1 MSDTSPVSR
10 ANSPD
15 REEEDDREV
24 KDYTTVL
31 EMVKAVRDQLTALV
45 LDNTNIRAACDDLRR
60 QCHSQGVAFGDLVSQ
75 TREDQEETRAYARE
89 ETGPRPSIRPE
100 LLDARGNLRARDIGI
115 TWQDGDTFLH
125 GVRITGQKDD
135 MEDNHRR
142 PATAA
147 PYPPCPEELENARRQ
162 PAMSTPYHQSHEHP
176 PGGMST
182 PGFPRP
188 VCIEMSDTPAHHFA
202 GPRQEGRPAHRPAA
216 PIQRFNSKSIGWPAW
231 FRHFRAVADVQGWDK
246 DQRALQMVSYLD
258 EKAMNVAQELSDR
271 ELYDYDALV
280 GLLSARFDPA
290 SRVSSCTQLQLLVP
304 KAGRERLFL
313 SYHASLYGGHLGR
326 TRTLARLA
334 DRFYWSGM
342 ADDVKDFL
350 SQCVACIKRKS
361 PVGRH
366 HPLGNIPTGHRWDRI
381 AMDILDVCD
390 PTPEGFRYILVIAD
404 YFSKWTEAF
413 PMKNKCAD
421 TVADILVE
429 NIILRFGMPLVIHS
443 DQGREFENGL
453 MKSLCA
459 LLGCTKTRT
468 APYHPESD
476 GMIERFNR
484 TCLMMLSMFVNDRRD
499 NWHELLPF
507 IMHAYRTSV
516 HESTGYSP
524 FRLMMGEE
532 CSLPQD
538 VSTTELRTQRE
549 NDVAP
554 HPFATWVRDA
564 LEVAY
569 DHVRSSL
576 KKTAS
581 RRKRL
586 YDTKAVNRKFPVGSW
601 VLRYYP
607 PAAQHKLGSPW
618 VGPHQVVRQA
628 TGHTVGIQRDA
639 DKPIIFVHV
648 DDLKLCPGPQEIAW
662 TPRVS
667 TAKSLCASTVAFR
680 PGSDMGDVTP
690 DPSVDVSAW
699 GNASD
704 LRQDSEIISDLD
716 IPIDL
721 TGHIL
726 SPFYQRKLMYQD
738 CTFQSIA
745 HLLCYRYAIINNQKT
760 FATGIRKWSR
770 VLVDFPVPKFKS
782 TTETQQWLEI
792 LTDIYTYLCDTDEE
806 IRSALVKTGPRPFTL
821 FCRSPWGRDTQHP
834 DTTP

>member
-1 MSDTSPVSR
+1 MCMTLHAWVAADEFP
-10 ANSPD
+10 AWA
-15 REEEDDREV
+15 EEV
-24 KDYTTVL
+24 KSML
-31 EMVKAVRDQLTALV
+31 
-45 LDNTNIRAACDDLRR
+45 
-60 QCHSQGVAFGDLVSQ
+60 
-75 TREDQEETRAYARE
+75 
-89 ETGPRPSIRPE
+89 PE
-100 LLDARGNLRARDIGI
+100 LRSLWHHRNNLSLDANGTLWRKR
-115 TWQDGDTFLH
+115 
-125 GVRITGQKDD
+125 
-135 MEDNHRR
+135 
-142 PATAA
+142 
-147 PYPPCPEELENARRQ
+147 
-162 PAMSTPYHQSHEHP
+162 SSQS
-176 PGGMST
+176 
-182 PGFPRP
+182 
-188 VCIEMSDTPAHHFA
+188 A
-202 GPRQEGRPAHRPAA
+202 
-216 PIQRFNSKSIGWPAW
+216 
-231 FRHFRAVADVQGWDK
+231 
-246 DQRALQMVSYLD
+246 
-258 EKAMNVAQELSDR
+258 
-271 ELYDYDALV
+271 
-280 GLLSARFDPA
+280 
-290 SRVSSCTQLQLLVP
+290 QLQLLVP

-326 TRTLARLA
+326 TRTLTRLA

-342 ADDVKDFL
+342 ADDVKDRL

-366 HPLGNIPTGHRWDRI
+366 HPLGNIPTGYRWDRI

-390 PTPEGFRYILVIAD
+390 PTPEGFCYILVIAD

-476 GMIERFNR
+476 GMIERFNW

-538 VSTTELRTQRE
+538 VSTAELRTQRE

-564 LEVAY
+564 LEVDY
-569 DHVRSSL
+569 DHVRSFL
-576 KKTAS
+576 RKTAS

-586 YDTKAVNRKFPVGSW
+586 YDTKAVNRKFPVTYDHVRSSLRKTASRRKRIYDTKAVNRKFPVGSW
-601 VLRYYP
+601 VLQYYP

-618 VGPHQVVRQA
+618 IGPHQVVRQA
-628 TGHTVGIQRDA
+628 TGHTVGIQRGA

-648 DDLKLCPGPQEIAW
+648 DDLKLCPGPQEITW
-662 TPRVS
+662 TPKVS

-680 PGSDMGDVTP
+680 PGSAIGDVTP

-699 GNASD
+699 GDASD
-704 LRQDSEIISDLD
+704 LHHDSAIVNDLD
-716 IPIDL
+716 RPVDL
-721 TGHIL
+721 TGTHFI
-726 SPFYQRKLMYQD
+726 
-738 CTFQSIA
+738 TF
-745 HLLCYRYAIINNQKT
+745 LPT
-760 FATGIRKWSR
+760 
-770 VLVDFPVPKFKS
+770 
-782 TTETQQWLEI
+782 
-792 LTDIYTYLCDTDEE
+792 
-806 IRSALVKTGPRPFTL
+806 
-821 FCRSPWGRDTQHP
+821 
-834 DTTP
+834 